1 MRYAKIV
8 AAISKHPRPLALQ
21 ERHQSGDCEVQE
33 DISTHAPL
41 LSASAAALAMSVI
54 RDSSTHAPAGTAF
67 SDAAAPVAAAAAAA
81 ADCCFSSATYGV
93 GDTKCANAA
102 AATTTTNKTAY
113 KCSAD
118 NDWPKATRT
127 KLRGMKR
134 RAKRFIPTGLEK
146 V

>member
-21 ERHQSGDCEVQE
+21 ERHESGDCEVQE
-33 DISTHAPL
+33 DMFTHAPL
-41 LSASAAALAMSVI
+41 LSATAAALAMSVI
-54 RDSSTHAPAGTAF
+54 RDSSTHAPAGAAS
-67 SDAAAPVAAAAAAA
+67 SDAAAPVVVAAA

-118 NDWPKATRT
+118 NDWLKATRT
-127 KLRGMKR
+127 KIRGMQR
-134 RAKRFIPTGLEK
+134 RAKRFIPGLEK